1 MAIYQVLHWVKE
13 LQEAYP
19 YSNCNIST
27 LCEVF
32 CHLTSLKIK
41 PMLDCSDL
49 ILHLTGS
56 LEKHPQHPEC
66 FLALLLYSNTL
77 KSVNWL
83 KVIISLLYISQH
95 TH

>member
-1 MAIYQVLHWVKE
+1 
-13 LQEAYP
+13 
-19 YSNCNIST
+19 
-27 LCEVF
+27 
-32 CHLTSLKIK
+32 
-41 PMLDCSDL
+41 MLDCSDL

-83 KVIISLLYISQH
+83 EVIISLLYISQH